1 MVEIFQIIFQIVG
14 LGEPGPLDTH
24 EVRLSISKVIIHP
37 DYEVRKRM
45 VTIVCNSVYDCR
57 QPHLTMT

>member
-1 MVEIFQIIFQIVG
+1 MG
-14 LGEPGPLDTH
+14 LGQPGPLDTH
-24 EVRLSISKVIIHP
+24 EVRLSISKVIIHT
-37 DYEVRKRM
+37 DYEVRERM